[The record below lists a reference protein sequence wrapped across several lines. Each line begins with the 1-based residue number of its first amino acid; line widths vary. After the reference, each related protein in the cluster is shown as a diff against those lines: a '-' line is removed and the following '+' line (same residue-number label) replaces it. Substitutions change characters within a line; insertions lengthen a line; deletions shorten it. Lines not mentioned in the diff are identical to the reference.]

1 MFAVPL
7 LGQFLL
13 VDAIHVKPL
22 SLAVCVLAHHH
33 LPVGG
38 ATAVTVARFVGIV
51 LPLAALQALS
61 DWFLSS
67 LFLARVVF
75 GAIEAPLLQLFL

>member
-1 MFAVPL
+1 MSAVPL

-13 VDAIHVKPL
+13 VDAINVKPL
-22 SLAVCVLAHHH
+22 SFAVCVLAHHH

-38 ATAVTVARFVGIV
+38 ATAVAVPRLVGVV

-61 DWFLSS
+61 HWFLAS
-67 LFLARVVF
+67 LFLAGVVV
-75 GAIEAPLLQLFL
+75 GAVEAALL

>member
-13 VDAIHVKPL
+13 VDAINVKPL

-33 LPVGG
+33 LPVRG
-38 ATAVTVARFVGIV
+38 ATAVTVPRLVGVV
-51 LPLAALQALS
+51 LPLAPLQALS
-61 DWFLSS
+61 HWFLPSP
-67 LFLARVVF
+67 FLARVVV
-75 GAIEAPLLQLFL
+75 GPVEAALL